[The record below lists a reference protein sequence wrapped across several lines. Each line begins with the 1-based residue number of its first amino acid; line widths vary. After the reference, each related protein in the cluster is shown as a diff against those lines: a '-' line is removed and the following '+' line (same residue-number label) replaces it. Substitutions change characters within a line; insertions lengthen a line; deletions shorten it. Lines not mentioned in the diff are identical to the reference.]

1 MKHYKRKVL
10 FLKLLFITKDK
21 CFKVA
26 WIEFFFKFTIIFFF
40 YDKYKPIKKSYK
52 FKVFG
57 CKKCIFSSLS
67 VFKYCCVRNHK
78 NISRLK
84 LLKCAWKINLFYFFI
99 SWTPFK
105 RDKCFV
111 EGRSRFTLSVQNLFR
126 LSLVVGLYR
135 VAARLPNTKRCKPV
149 DQPKLRTSKKL
160 KSKRMAPQL
169 PEQKTEG
176 LPTLNE
182 NFEYK
187 EAQGNAAH
195 DAVGAQE
202 KIEEIKNRRSRNLI
216 KKCLWQLSSNLN
228 VLVVGAKESGEFSL

>member
-78 NISRLK
+78 KISRLK
-84 LLKCAWKINLFYFFI
+84 LLKCAWKNKAFFFHFLNAFQKRQVLCWRPLSFYLERAK
-99 SWTPFK
+99 PF
-105 RDKCFV
+105 
-111 EGRSRFTLSVQNLFR
+111 
-126 LSLVVGLYR
+126 SLVSRRRLISR
-135 VAARLPNTKRCKPV
+135 CSAAAKHKTLQAGRPAQAKNI
-149 DQPKLRTSKKL
+149 KK
-160 KSKRMAPQL
+160 
-169 PEQKTEG
+169 
-176 LPTLNE
+176 
-182 NFEYK
+182 
-187 EAQGNAAH
+187 
-195 DAVGAQE
+195 V
-202 KIEEIKNRRSRNLI
+202 KIEKNGSATTRAENRGSAHPQRELRVQGSARKRGPRRSR
-216 KKCLWQLSSNLN
+216 
-228 VLVVGAKESGEFSL
+228 GAGKDRRDQEQKEQKLDQKVSVAAF